1 MYSYRRELYIILD
14 TVNDVYI
21 SFTNKVGVLVIKIP
35 ALVLPTITGADIQSE
50 FLHYYTLGA
59 NYRYQMQEDEQF
71 YLGNQFSAAQV
82 NYLRRLGQ
90 SEQPNNKIKPA
101 MEQVLANTAAS
112 SPLWETIPTGMT
124 DNKMSYVVNRQMEE
138 IWSDS
143 DGDKQFRKNAKDFGI
158 KGKAVLY
165 GFPSWNADGGLG
177 AFRLMRLNP
186 NNVFNDP
193 SCSLSDNSNG
203 ISVIYSDI
211 ETKKSLVAQ
220 HPQWE
225 AKIKKANNM
234 DAIENETMT
243 LESQDEIGEGVID
256 WKEERLRKYFRF
268 ARVSVA
274 YAKVTFLDTG
284 YWRIYDDENYKK
296 VAEGKKYKEAL
307 RLKQIQEKVV
317 WKTHYRQTLFMGDQ
331 EMEDGVLPVSVCPIQ
346 EAWNEDT
353 DNPYPSGDVRQ
364 AKAPQRKLNRTEALI
379 IAHATAT
386 AGIKYGFEEGAIEQ
400 DQLIKL
406 NLPGG
411 IPIRFNPGGLSAKKF
426 HQFGVTPV
434 NSELYNEK
442 AKYTNDIQEIFA
454 AYKFLQGDASGS
466 PGTVGEAAILDEAAA
481 RKQNWKMLPLYDML
495 TNIGRLALQWMPY
508 IYDEQRILRLV
519 NPDGKEEN
527 VILNSYVNNDG
538 VVKKIYDMR
547 SMQVDIRVIV
557 GSARAKDPLSKLRVS
572 KTLLELGLSTQR
584 QEILHLDVPR
594 DKEAILKEIDEVT
607 RLKQTLQQAGEHIK
621 KLTGNL
627 ERRENENYHLKMDA
641 KVSNESKKVVKA
653 VSELEAVIDGKKK
666 EITSGDGANA

>member
-1 MYSYRRELYIILD
+1 M
-14 TVNDVYI
+14 
-21 SFTNKVGVLVIKIP
+21 IKIP
-35 ALVLPTITGADIQSE
+35 PLILPTITGADIQEE
-50 FLHYYTLGA
+50 FLHYYTMGA

-71 YLGNQFSAAQV
+71 YLGNQFSQSQV
-82 NYLRRLGQ
+82 AYLRRLGQ

-101 MEQVLANTAAS
+101 FEQVLANTAAG
-112 SPLWETIPTGMT
+112 SPLWKTTPTGMT
-124 DNKMSYVVNRQMEE
+124 DNKMSYIVNRQMEE

-143 DGDKQFRKNAKDFGI
+143 DANKHFRKNAKDFGM
-158 KGKAVLY
+158 KGKGAMY

-177 AFRLMRLNP
+177 AFRIIRLNP

-193 SCSLSDNSNG
+193 NCSLSDNSNG

-225 AKIKKANNM
+225 KKIKKANNM

-243 LESQDEIGEGVID
+243 LESQDEIGDVEID

-274 YAKVTFLDTG
+274 YAKVTFLING
-284 YWRIYDDENYKK
+284 SWEIYDDKTYEQ
-296 VAEGKKYKEAL
+296 VAKGEKYKEAL

-466 PGTVGEAAILDEAAA
+466 PGTVGEAALLDEAAA

-519 NPDGKEEN
+519 NADGSEEN
-527 VILNSYVNNDG
+527 VILNSFVDDRNNPG
-538 VVKKIYDMR
+538 TVKKIYDMR
-547 SMQVDIRVIV
+547 SMQVDIKVVV

-572 KTLLELGLSTQR
+572 ETLLKLGLSTQR

-594 DKEAILKEIDEVT
+594 DKEAILREIDENT
-607 RLKQTLQQAGEHIK
+607 KLKQALQQSGEHIK
-621 KLTGNL
+621 KLEGNL
-627 ERRENENYHLKMDA
+627 ERRTQELFHTKMDA
-641 KVSNESKKVVKA
+641 KVSNESKKVIKS
-653 VSELEAVIDGKKK
+653 VSELQATIDAEKKRLTSK
-666 EITSGDGANA
+666 EGASA

>member
-1 MYSYRRELYIILD
+1 M
-14 TVNDVYI
+14 
-21 SFTNKVGVLVIKIP
+21 IKIP
-35 ALVLPTITGADIQSE
+35 ATVLPTITGDDIQSE
-50 FLHYYTLGA
+50 FLHYYTMGA

-71 YLGNQFSAAQV
+71 FLGNQYNQAQV
-82 NYLRRLGQ
+82 SYLRRLGQ
-90 SEQPNNKIKPA
+90 SEQPNNKIRPA
-101 MEQVLANTAAS
+101 MEQVLANTISS
-112 SPLWETIPTGMT
+112 SPAWETVPTGMT
-124 DNKMSYVVNRQMEE
+124 DNQMSYIVNRQMEE

-143 DGDKQFRKNAKDFGI
+143 DADKHFRKNGKDFGI
-158 KGKAVLY
+158 KGKAVMY

-177 AFRLMRLNP
+177 AFRVIRLNP

-193 SCSLSDNSNG
+193 NCSLQDNSNG

-220 HPQWE
+220 NPQWE

-243 LESQDEIGEGVID
+243 LESQDQIGEGETD

-284 YWRIYDDENYKK
+284 YWRIYDDKSYKEI
-296 VAEGKKYKEAL
+296 AEGKEYKEAL
-307 RLKQIQEKVV
+307 RLEQIQEKVV

-400 DQLIKL
+400 DQLMKL

-426 HQFGVTPV
+426 HQFGVTPM
-434 NSELYNEK
+434 NTELYNEK

-454 AYKFLQGDASGS
+454 AYSLQQGDPAGA
-466 PGTVGEAAILDEAAA
+466 PGTVGEAALLDEAAA

-519 NPDGKEEN
+519 NPDGEEEN
-527 VILNSYVNNDG
+527 VILNSFIRDNSG

-547 SMQVDIRVIV
+547 SMQVDIRVVV
-557 GSARAKDPLSKLRVS
+557 GSARAKDPLSKLRIS
-572 KTLLELGLSTQR
+572 ETLLKLGLSTRR
-584 QEILHLDVPR
+584 QEILHLDIPR
-594 DKEAILKEIDEVT
+594 DKEAILREMDENT
-607 RLKQTLQQAGEHIK
+607 QLKQALQQSSEQIK
-621 KLTGNL
+621 TLEGNL
-627 ERRENENYHLKMDA
+627 ERRTQELFHSKMDT
-641 KVSNESKKVVKA
+641 KISNESKKVVKA
-653 VSELEAVIDGKKK
+653 VSELEATIDAEKKRLTSK
-666 EITSGDGANA
+666 EGASA